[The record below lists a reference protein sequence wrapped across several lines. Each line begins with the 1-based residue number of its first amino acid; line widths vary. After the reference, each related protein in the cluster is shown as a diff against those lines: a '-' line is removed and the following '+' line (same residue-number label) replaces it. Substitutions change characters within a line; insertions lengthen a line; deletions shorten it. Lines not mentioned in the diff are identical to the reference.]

1 VRRIATCAVLVPA
14 LVLLQLMLVDR
25 VPLPAGGLP
34 DVALLAVIALGL
46 TQGPATGMLVGFCT
60 GLCLDLAPPG
70 GHLAGQSALTF
81 CAAGY
86 LCGRLENWVKRPGP
100 RLLAA
105 ALTGA
110 VAAEGLQAAV
120 GLLAGEP
127 GASMPAVRHALLP
140 AVLYDMLLTPVVLF
154 AAVLVGRW
162 RVRRAAGNPVLDAKP
177 AVIAAGIRR
186 RGGLAAAQPRPRLRW
201 RRAGRASSAGGLP

>member
-1 VRRIATCAVLVPA
+1 MRRVATCAVLVPV

-25 VPLPAGGLP
+25 LSLPGGGVP
-34 DVALLAVIALGL
+34 DVALLAVIAVGL
-46 TQGPATGMLVGFCT
+46 TQGPAAGMLVGFCT

-86 LCGRLENWVKRPGP
+86 TCGRLENWLKRSSP

-110 VAAEGLQAAV
+110 IAAEGLQAAV

-127 GASMPAVRHALLP
+127 GASMPAVRHALPP

-154 AAVLVGRW
+154 AAVLAGRW
-162 RVRRAAGNPVLDAKP
+162 RDRQAGSPVLGAKP
-177 AVIAAGIRR
+177 AVVVPVTRGRP
-186 RGGLAAAQPRPRLRW
+186 GGLAAARYRPRLRW